1 MISKTEFPTS
11 VEQIDEIHKAQLLFY
26 RTKATLSITTR
37 RQKLQLLKEVL
48 LKYEVEICDALYSD
62 FKKPLFESQITEYIL
77 VLREIKRA
85 LDKLNTWVKPKY
97 VRSTI
102 VNFPSRSKIIFDP
115 YGTVLIIA
123 PWNYPFQLI
132 MAPLIAAIAAGNTVT
147 LKPSEL
153 TPSTSKLVAKLISEV
168 FEPDYVA
175 VVQGGV
181 EQSQKLLSHKW
192 DYIFFTG
199 SPKVGQIVYEAAAKN
214 LTPVTLELG
223 GKNPCIVDETTPL
236 KLAARRIV
244 WGKFV
249 NAGQTCIAPDYLL
262 VNKTIKAEFITYLKD
277 EIIRAY
283 GQNTQESPDF
293 PRIINE
299 SNFDRLEKLID
310 KDRIVYGG
318 HLDKTDLFI
327 SPTVLDFHKTKSPQ
341 DLQNLPKAM
350 QDEIFGPVLP
360 IISYSSTNELGEW
373 IEKFEK
379 PLALYIFSKNK
390 KLIDFILTTY
400 SFGGGAVND
409 VIIQFTNDRLP
420 FGGVGK
426 SGMGA
431 YHGYKSFETF
441 SHKKSIVSRGTWL
454 DIPFRYA
461 PYKDKYQWI
470 KKLSNWL

>member
-11 VEQIDEIHKAQLLFY
+11 VEQIEEIHKAQQLFY
-26 RTKATLSITTR
+26 KTKSTLSIATR
-37 RQKLQLLKEVL
+37 RGKLQLLKEIL
-48 LKYEVEICDALYSD
+48 LKYEVEICDALYAD

-77 VLREIKRA
+77 VLREVKRA
-85 LDKLNTWVKPKY
+85 LDKLNTWTKPKR
-97 VRSTI
+97 VRSSI

-115 YGTVLIIA
+115 YGNTLIIA

-132 MAPLIAAIAAGNTVT
+132 MAPLIAAVAAGNTVT

-153 TPSTSKLVAKLISEV
+153 TPNTSKLVAQLISEV
-168 FEPDYVA
+168 FESKYVA

-181 EQSQKLLSHKW
+181 EQSQKLLSLRW

-199 SPKVGQIVYEAAAKN
+199 SPKVGQIVYEAAAKY

-223 GKNPCIVDETTPL
+223 GKNPCIVDNTTPL
-236 KLAARRIV
+236 KLAAKRIV

-262 VNKTIKAEFITYLKD
+262 VNETVKAEFLTYLKD

-283 GQNTQESPDF
+283 GQNAQESPDF
-293 PRIINE
+293 PRIINK
-299 SNFDRLEKLID
+299 SNFERLEKLID
-310 KDRIVYGG
+310 KDCIVHGG
-318 HLDKTDLFI
+318 YVDKTDLFI
-327 SPTVLDFHKTKSPQ
+327 APTVLDFSKKISNQ
-341 DLQNLPKAM
+341 DLQDLPNAM

-360 IISYSSTNELGEW
+360 VIGYSNISELNDW

-379 PLALYIFSKNK
+379 PLALYIFSKNNQ
-390 KLIDFILTTY
+390 LLNHILTSY

-409 VIIQFTNDRLP
+409 VVIQFTNDRLP

-426 SGMGA
+426 SGIGA
-431 YHGYKSFETF
+431 YHGYRSFETF
-441 SHKKSIVSRGTWL
+441 SHKKSIVTRGTWL

-461 PYKDKYQWI
+461 PYLGKTKWI
-470 KKLSNWL
+470 KKLNNWI